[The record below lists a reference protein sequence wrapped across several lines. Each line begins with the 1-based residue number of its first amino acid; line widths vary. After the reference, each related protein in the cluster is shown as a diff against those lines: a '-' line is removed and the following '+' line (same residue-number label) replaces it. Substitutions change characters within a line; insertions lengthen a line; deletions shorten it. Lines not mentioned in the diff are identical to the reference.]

1 MRALSLI
8 GMSMTAPSTL
18 ALMAVQRQTAA
29 SKSARPP
36 MRLQHGSAGT
46 LPTSPLTRPST
57 LAHTPNLSAFTG
69 HLPLDG
75 GGEEGGG
82 GGGTTGGVGVGQL
95 PQALA
100 TVNRRR
106 LRAKKRTALDA
117 MAYARLN

>member
-1 MRALSLI
+1 
-8 GMSMTAPSTL
+8 MTMPSTL

-29 SKSARPP
+29 SKSTRPS
-36 MRLQHGSAGT
+36 RRVQHGSAGT

-57 LAHTPNLSAFTG
+57 LAHTPNLSAFSG

-75 GGEEGGG
+75 GGGVVAGGG
-82 GGGTTGGVGVGQL
+82 GGGGVGVGQL

-100 TVNRRR
+100 TVKNRR

-117 MAYARLN
+117 MAKLIAAH